1 MEQRLSLITLGVADL
16 QRARDFYE
24 GVLGW
29 KAAPGPPGVVFFDL
43 NGLVFSLFPHEEL
56 AKDAGLAPAA
66 FAPYRGYALAHNL
79 ASVAEVDTLF
89 ANLEKHG
96 VTIVKTPHKVFSGG
110 YSGYFADTDGHL
122 WEVAHNPFWTI
133 REDGRIS
140 MVKDP

>member
-1 MEQRLSLITLGVADL
+1 MEQRLSLVTLGVAEL
-16 QRARDFYE
+16 QRAREFYE

-29 KAAPGPPGVVFFDL
+29 KAAPSPPGVAFFDL
-43 NGLVFSLFPHEEL
+43 NGLVFSLFPHQEL

-96 VTIVKTPHKVFSGG
+96 VTIVKAPQKVFWGG
-110 YSGYFADTDGHL
+110 YAGYFADPDGHV
-122 WEVAHNPFWTI
+122 WEIAWNQGFPLDEAGNV
-133 REDGRIS
+133 RLGS
-140 MVKDP
+140 